1 MAASAASAPASATAS
16 LAGGGVDMLQ
26 YGASFALVIVL
37 LVGLLW
43 ALKRLQRTQGLR
55 RSEKRLQVMESMAL
69 GARHKVA
76 IVRVDHR
83 EVLVGIT
90 ATQITTLASWA
101 QPLPSSPLPPTGTTA
116 QDFQASLSQARAAF
130 EKGRE

>member
-1 MAASAASAPASATAS
+1 MAASAASAPATATAS
-16 LAGGGVDMLQ
+16 LAGGGVDLLQ
-26 YGASFALVIVL
+26 YGASFALVIAL

-55 RSEKRLQVMESMAL
+55 RSEKRLQVVESMAL

-101 QPLPSSPLPPTGTTA
+101 QPQAGTSAQTA
-116 QDFQASLSQARAAF
+116 QDFQASLTQARAAF

>member
-1 MAASAASAPASATAS
+1 MSASAPASAATA
-16 LAGGGVDMLQ
+16 LAHTAPAGPDLLQVGG
-26 YGASFALVIVL
+26 SFALVIVL
-37 LVGLLW
+37 LLGLLW
-43 ALKRLQRTQGLR
+43 WLKRLQRTRGFGR
-55 RSEKRLQVMESMAL
+55 PEKRLQVVESMAL

-90 ATQITTLASWA
+90 PTQMTTLASWA
-101 QPLPSSPLPPTGTTA
+101 QPQPAKGTDAPA
-116 QDFQASLSQARAAF
+116 QDFHASLSQARAAF